1 MTVLQSGQH
10 FTTSIAFMLNKLHDC
25 SVGVSTVD
33 QGVLQIRASSS
44 RRLVV
49 TEHTSEQSLDL
60 TMEFPRLY

>member
-1 MTVLQSGQH
+1 
-10 FTTSIAFMLNKLHDC
+10 MLNKLHDC

-44 RRLVV
+44 RRLVI